1 MIPAPEH
8 FDSLKDHLENSG
20 VSVSTLQEALI
31 SYLAQNDYV
40 VSEHFLIDPSGMPP
54 TTDHQTFYYRQV
66 ITEFLE
72 ATGGSYE

>member
-8 FDSLKDHLENSG
+8 FDSLKDHLVNSG

-31 SYLAQNDYV
+31 SYLAKNNYV
-40 VSEHFLIDPSGMPP
+40 VSEHFLIDP
-54 TTDHQTFYYRQV
+54 TTDHQAVYYRQV

>member
-20 VSVSTLQEALI
+20 VSVSTLQEALF
-31 SYLAQNDYV
+31 SYLAKNNYV
-40 VSEHFLIDPSGMPP
+40 VSEHFLIDP
-54 TTDHQTFYYRQV
+54 TTDHQAVYYRQV

-72 ATGGSYE
+72 AVGGLSE